1 MSPLGRKAKP
11 VKTSLKSSAN
21 PVQPYITAEKSLP
34 EITLKATL
42 LSIFLAVIMAG
53 SNAYLGLKIGLTVSA
68 TIPAAVISMTVL
80 RFFRNS
86 NILENNIVQTA
97 TSAGE
102 VIAAAVVFT
111 LPALLM
117 MGYWKEFPF
126 GLTTA
131 IIIVGGLLG
140 VLFSIPLRRAYIV
153 ENEELKFPE
162 GIATGEVLKVGDS
175 EAREG
180 TRDLL
185 MGGMFAGLIKFAQ
198 SGLMVMSEGA
208 HYWFQTTR
216 TVFGFGSGFSLVL
229 VGAGYIVGV
238 QVGVS
243 MLIGAIVAWVIAVPL
258 HGFLFGL
265 PEGGSAYEI
274 AVTIWNK
281 NIRMIGVGTMVVGGV
296 WTLVYLIKPIAEAI
310 RSSLAT
316 LRKTRL
322 GTQGSLLRTEYDIP
336 INYVL
341 IGVAVLTIPLAF
353 IFHVI
358 LSQAD
363 MQIPMVLHIATV
375 SVVTLFAIIVGF
387 LCAAIAG
394 YMTGLV
400 GSSNNPLSGVTIM
413 AILFISMILL
423 VMLGTHIDFGT
434 KGANSLAAAAIAI
447 IIGAVMA
454 TAAAISGDNL
464 QDLKSG
470 QIVGATPWKQQVML
484 MLGVVAGSF
493 VMAPI
498 LEVLY
503 QAYGIG
509 DSLPRE
515 GMDPTQAL
523 GAPKAAIMAA
533 IAEGVFTHSLDWTMF
548 SIGAALAIIFIIVDH
563 LLKDSDS
570 TWRLPVLAVALGIYM
585 PLDITIPLLVGGII
599 ASLCQSKMKKEQ
611 PKLTEKE
618 YTHEKEYANR
628 RGMLFCSGL
637 IAGESIIGILLAI
650 PFAAYQSTDVFKI
663 APADFEDMGVLLGML
678 AFVGVA
684 YYLYK
689 IASQFQKSAKK

>member
-1 MSPLGRKAKP
+1 MESLEAKFEKL
-11 VKTSLKSSAN
+11 KTSSSA
-21 PVQPYITAEKSLP
+21 PTSRIQPYVPAEKSLP
-34 EITLKATL
+34 EITLKATI

-53 SNAYLGLKIGLTVSA
+53 SNAYLGLKIGITVSA
-68 TIPAAVISMTVL
+68 TIPAAVISMTIL

-126 GLTTA
+126 GTTTA

-180 TRDLL
+180 TKDLL
-185 MGGMFAGLIKFAQ
+185 AGGLLAGLVKFAQ
-198 SGLMVMSEGA
+198 SGLMIMSEGA

-243 MLIGAIVAWVIAVPL
+243 MLIGAIIAWMIAVPL
-258 HGFLFGL
+258 YGFLFGL
-265 PEGGSAYEI
+265 PEASSAYEI

-296 WTLVYLIKPIAEAI
+296 WTLVYLVKPIVQAVK
-310 RSSLAT
+310 SSIAT
-316 LRKTRL
+316 LKKTKL
-322 GTQGSLLRTEYDIP
+322 GVQGSLLRTEYDIP

-341 IGVAVLTIPLAF
+341 IGIAILTIPLAF
-353 IFHVI
+353 IFHYI
-358 LSQAD
+358 LTQAD
-363 MQIPMVLHIATV
+363 MQLPIITHFATV
-375 SVVTLFAIIVGF
+375 GVVTIFAIIVGF

-470 QIVGATPWKQQVML
+470 QIVGATPWKQQIML
-484 MLGVVAGSF
+484 MLGVVAGSL

-515 GMDPTQAL
+515 GMDPAQAL

-548 SIGAALAIIFIIVDH
+548 SIGAVLAIAFIFLDSI
-563 LLKDSDS
+563 LKKGNS

-599 ASLCQSKMKKEQ
+599 ASLCQSKIAREKANFK
-611 PKLTEKE
+611 EKE
-618 YTHEKEYANR
+618 FIYKQEHANR

-663 APADFEDMGVLLGML
+663 APSDFEHMGVLLGAL
-678 AFVGVA
+678 TFIAIS

-689 IASQFQKSAKK
+689 IASNLYKGSKT

>member
-1 MSPLGRKAKP
+1 MSPLGRKAKQ
-11 VKTSLKSSAN
+11 VKTSLQSSTN
-21 PVQPYITAEKSLP
+21 RVQPYVSAEKNLP
-34 EITLKATL
+34 EITWKATI

-126 GLTTA
+126 AITTA

-180 TRDLL
+180 TKDLL
-185 MGGMFAGLIKFAQ
+185 MGGLFAGLVKFAQ
-198 SGLMVMSEGA
+198 SGLMIMSEGA

-243 MLIGAIVAWVIAVPL
+243 MLIGAIVAWMIAVPL

-265 PEGGSAYEI
+265 PEAGSAYEI

-316 LRKTRL
+316 LKKTRL
-322 GTQGSLLRTEYDIP
+322 GAKASLLRTEHDIP

-341 IGVAVLTIPLAF
+341 IGVAILTLPLAF
-353 IFHVI
+353 IFHHI

-363 MQIPMVLHIATV
+363 MQLPLMIHYITV
-375 SVVTLFAIIVGF
+375 FVVTIFAIVVGF

-423 VMLGTHIDFGT
+423 VILGTHIDFGT

-470 QIVGATPWKQQVML
+470 QIVGATPWKQQIML

-548 SIGAALAIIFIIVDH
+548 SIGAALAIVFILIDNY
-563 LLKDSDS
+563 LKENDS

-585 PLDITIPLLVGGII
+585 PLDVTIPLLIGGII
-599 ASLCQSKMKKEQ
+599 SSLCQAKMKKEQ
-611 PKLTEKE
+611 PKLNEKE
-618 YTHEKEYANR
+618 YIHHQEHANR

-663 APADFEDMGVLLGML
+663 APADFEHMGVLLGIL
-678 AFVGVA
+678 AFIGVC

-689 IASQFQKSAKK
+689 ISSQFQERK